1 MEESINML
9 VQTEKKDYAKH
20 HHTVMD
26 KIINDHMA
34 SLKCERV
41 VDFSPYEHKNT
52 IKQMSALKVKM
63 EALQELI
70 EMEKTMSKNL
80 RTNLFG

>member
-1 MEESINML
+1 MEQSINMP

-34 SLKCERV
+34 SLECERV
-41 VDFSPYEHKNT
+41 VDMSP
-52 IKQMSALKVKM
+52 
-63 EALQELI
+63 
-70 EMEKTMSKNL
+70 
-80 RTNLFG
+80 